1 MAKLTILTKWS
12 KKSKWSCK
20 FLILEMIL
28 EILIDE
34 MDGEAHDVEIR
45 TVHSGASDVTDP
57 FLHSV
62 GTGFV
67 EGTVMGDVMVDFS
80 VGEFGESYVGAID

>member
-20 FLILEMIL
+20 FLILEMVL

-34 MDGEAHDVEIR
+34 MDGEAHDVEIGAL
-45 TVHSGASDVTDP
+45 HSGASDVADP
-57 FLHSV
+57 FLYSI
-62 GTGFV
+62 GSGFI
-67 EGTVMGDVMVDFS
+67 ERTVMGDVVVDLGF
-80 VGEFGESYVGAID
+80 